1 MQVAPEQM
9 IVDGSTVLSVFQ
21 QMADGPLR
29 LEIQWLAQIKL
40 KTVVLWLSEG
50 MAQLLNISEEVLAQ
64 TAELE
69 CMMLLGLAVEQEHVV
84 ANG

>member
-1 MQVAPEQM
+1 MQVVPEQM

-21 QMADGPLR
+21 QAGPLR
-29 LEIQWLAQIKL
+29 LGIQRLALIKL
-40 KTVVLWLSEG
+40 KTVVLQLSEG

-64 TAELE
+64 MAEQE
-69 CMMLLGLAVEQEHVV
+69 CMLVLGLAVAQEPVV

>member
-29 LEIQWLAQIKL
+29 LGIQWLAQIKL

-64 TAELE
+64 MAERE
-69 CMMLLGLAVEQEHVV
+69 CMLLLWLAVEQEPVV